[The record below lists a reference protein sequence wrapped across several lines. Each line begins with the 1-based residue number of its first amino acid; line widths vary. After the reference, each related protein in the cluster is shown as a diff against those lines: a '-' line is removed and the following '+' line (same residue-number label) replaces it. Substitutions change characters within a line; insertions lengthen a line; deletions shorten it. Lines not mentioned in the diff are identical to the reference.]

1 MLTEKDLSRNR
12 FYYIIEAAVEYFISL
27 LITGAFLA
35 TLLTRSGVSDA
46 ATGVITQLASLAFTA
61 QLFSVFFRKTR
72 GMKRFVTIMHVVNQL
87 MFVSLYMIP
96 TFQVPPAI
104 KTTCFVVLFLG
115 GHLVSNIVSPYK
127 LSWLMSFVPNN
138 RRGRFTASKEI
149 VSLLGGMV
157 FSMAM
162 GALIDYTTAAGK
174 EDLGFTLCGITILV
188 LAGIHFLTL
197 VLIRDHEPD
206 PDAVSGHVS
215 LDTVKKTVTNTVILK
230 IIAVDII
237 WHLATGI
244 AVSYYGV
251 YQTGD
256 LGFSLR
262 YASFVSILSSLSRV
276 AVSRLFGKIADKYSW
291 TRLLTMCFAIAALS
305 FGVNIFTVPSN
316 GHVMFVIYSCIHAMS
331 MAGINGGL
339 MNIIFDFVPQSERP
353 AALGIKYS
361 VGGLAGFFASLVGS
375 VIVTTIQKNGNTFL
389 GMPLYAQQLL
399 SVIALVICIVL
410 VIYMRVVIAKLK
422 ANKSE

>member
-1 MLTEKDLSRNR
+1 
-12 FYYIIEAAVEYFISL
+12 
-27 LITGAFLA
+27 
-35 TLLTRSGVSDA
+35 
-46 ATGVITQLASLAFTA
+46 
-61 QLFSVFFRKTR
+61 
-72 GMKRFVTIMHVVNQL
+72 
-87 MFVSLYMIP
+87 
-96 TFQVPPAI
+96 
-104 KTTCFVVLFLG
+104 
-115 GHLVSNIVSPYK
+115 
-127 LSWLMSFVPNN
+127 
-138 RRGRFTASKEI
+138 
-149 VSLLGGMV
+149 
-157 FSMAM
+157 
-162 GALIDYTTAAGK
+162 
-174 EDLGFTLCGITILV
+174 
-188 LAGIHFLTL
+188 
-197 VLIRDHEPD
+197 
-206 PDAVSGHVS
+206 
-215 LDTVKKTVTNTVILK
+215 VKKTVTNTVILK

-256 LGFSLR
+256 LGFSLKF
-262 YASFVSILSSLSRV
+262 ASFVSILSALSRF
-276 AVSRLFGKIADKYSW
+276 FGKIADKYSW
-291 TRLLTMCFAIAALS
+291 TRLLTICFAIAALS

-316 GHVMFVIYSCIHAMS
+316 GHVMFTIYACIHAMS

-339 MNIIFDFVPQSERP
+339 MNIIFDFVPPSERP

-410 VIYMRVVIAKLK
+410 VIYMRAVIAKLK